1 MFFQVPLTMAL
12 SLKMSMTTTLGC
24 RKWLGAVMLAVVV
37 VTVVMVVVVVLTL
50 TVALLKE
57 QLDKFAVRYPK
68 SGPNSL
74 KQNLQVILTDHLQEN
89 EVFVHVGGREGGG
102 GGGGGVSKRWD
113 EELFLEGCVSI
124 KTKVVSVIICCLL
137 GAPRFFPRGHGT

>member
-1 MFFQVPLTMAL
+1 MAL

-24 RKWLGAVMLAVVV
+24 RKWLGAVMLAVEVVVVVAKTTLGCGNLLGAVMLAVVV

-102 GGGGGVSKRWD
+102 GGGGRGGGSERGGMRSY
-113 EELFLEGCVSI
+113 FL
-124 KTKVVSVIICCLL
+124 K
-137 GAPRFFPRGHGT
+137 GAFP